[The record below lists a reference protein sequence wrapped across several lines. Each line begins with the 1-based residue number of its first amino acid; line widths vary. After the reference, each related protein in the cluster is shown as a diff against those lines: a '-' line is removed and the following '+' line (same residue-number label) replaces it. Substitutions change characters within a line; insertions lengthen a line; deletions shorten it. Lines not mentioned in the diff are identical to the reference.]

1 MTKTVRI
8 VRGCVHLPTAA
19 FAPTVETIASLS
31 IPTGDRSVTVIKR
44 GETVTLHD
52 DAEADRLIERRVAI
66 EVAAVAFNAHLDTG
80 TIEIHGVDIQADGYV
95 VSRLNRGEVK

>member
-1 MTKTVRI
+1 MKTIRI
-8 VRGCVHLPTAA
+8 VRGCVHVPTAA

-31 IPTGDRSVTVIKR
+31 IPTGDRSVTVVKR
-44 GETVTLHD
+44 GETVTLS
-52 DAEADRLIERRVAI
+52 DAAADRLIVKRITI
-66 EVAAVAFNAHLDTG
+66 EVTPIAIDAHLDTG